1 MGIRFRCHHCEAEMN
16 LKNFQAGK
24 RGRCP
29 ECSGRFRVPNQS
41 TDYSLPL
48 EDGEDAVA
56 VEELRAIGALS
67 QSSASSVTAKQPAA
81 KPTVREVLKP
91 EPGPVLPAEKLGA
104 RRREVTSSSQAKPA
118 SRESKVESSARPV
131 AAVVSAAG
139 DVASSNGAAPSIAS
153 SASNAADFPLPA
165 AVAESP
171 LSVWYVRPATGGQF
185 GPADGKV
192 FVQWLSDGR
201 VAPEAYV
208 WRDGWPD
215 WQPASVGLADFFAAA
230 GLAAASEQSAAIVS
244 AQPLSMLESSNSYI
258 GAAPSDASTNSVPV
272 GSMPA
277 AGLTS
282 TVPNVAAPI
291 GLDTTAGVGGI
302 DSSRP
307 AAGAA
312 TLMRKRRQTR
322 NRYAVGI
329 GLLAVVALLLIIVLV
344 VVVTRG

>member
-1 MGIRFRCHHCEAEMN
+1 MN

-48 EDGEDAVA
+48 EDGEDVAA
-56 VEELRAIGALS
+56 VEELRTAIGALS

-81 KPTVREVLKP
+81 KPTVREVPKP
-91 EPGPVLPAEKLGA
+91 EPGPVLPTEKLGS
-104 RRREVTSSSQAKPA
+104 RRREATVSIPAKPTTRT
-118 SRESKVESSARPV
+118 SDVEGTARTAA
-131 AAVVSAAG
+131 AAVVPAAG
-139 DVASSNGAAPSIAS
+139 DVPSSNGAAPNIAS
-153 SASNAADFPLPA
+153 SGSGAADFPMPA

-171 LSVWYVRPATGGQF
+171 TSVWYVRPATGGQF
-185 GPADGKV
+185 GPADGKL
-192 FVQWLSDGR
+192 FVQWLSEGR

-230 GLAAASEQSAAIVS
+230 GLAAARESAAAIVT
-244 AQPLSMLESSNSYI
+244 AQPLSMLESSNPFI
-258 GAAPSDASTNSVPV
+258 GAAPSHAPTNSVPV

-277 AGLTS
+277 AGLAS
-282 TVPNVAAPI
+282 AVPNVAAPI
-291 GLDTTAGVGGI
+291 GLDTTTGVGGI

-329 GLLAVVALLLIIVLV
+329 GLLAVVALLLIVVLV